1 MDQDTLRFLLR
12 EAVRETVTEVLQTV
26 LELDRTAFLQAH
38 GGRRNGYYPRRLET
52 TFGQV
57 DLKVPRDRE
66 GQYYPAF
73 LKPYARRLV
82 DVGEVAVALYAA
94 GVSQRKAAEVMSLL
108 LGHRYSHETISAMTE
123 EVLQAVEAFRRRPL
137 PEEMAFVYLDGL
149 YLKLLRE
156 GEGVVREVVYV
167 ALGVTPSGERQ
178 VLGYWLLPAESALGW
193 EGVLGELWQRGLR
206 RVLLFIT
213 DGLPGLPEAIRRV
226 YPQAEWQRCVVHG
239 VRWSLGQVRARDRT
253 LLAEDLRRVY
263 GAESRGE
270 ALEALEALREAWGSR
285 YPGVVALWAG
295 DSGAF
300 LRFYGYP
307 KVLWP
312 YLRSTNLME
321 RFIREIRRGTK
332 VRDHKFPSEEAVYE
346 VGGAKA
352 QGVLGGEGGVGED
365 ASGAVCPPYTNA
377 YTYFLTRPSA
387 QGVGVGARLHEPP
400 DQGLIRAVGCG
411 VGLGPGP
418 GGQGHG
424 GGGQAAGG
432 EKPPWSKGFQE
443 QGEGVGSHPQASL
456 RAPQFR
462 GQAAPG
468 VFGRASLALAQGLQG
483 LQEVVPHPLP
493 VGVRDPLAEELGHN
507 PFPGPQ
513 DEPGV
518 LPEPAVLPGEIASL
532 HPGCK
537 ARSGSGA
544 DLLADRFHLAEP
556 FRGEPGGL
564 DEEGHAPCPLPVSE
578 PLGDPGPRRGL
589 RPSRG
594 QVAIFVGFSSTAQ
607 SGPMSR

>member
-82 DVGEVAVALYAA
+82 DVGEVAVAHKIAPSGLTYAA

-108 LGHRYSHETISAMTE
+108 LGHRCSHETISAMTE

-167 ALGVTPSGERQ
+167 ALGVTPSGERR

-193 EGVLGELWQRGLR
+193 EGVLGELWPRGLR

-270 ALEALEALREAWGSR
+270 ALRALEALREAWGSR

-332 VRDHKFPSEEAVYE
+332 VRAQAEGLSCPQVSQRGGGLQAPLPGSRASARILGRRGKKGGGRRGGLRGSRRRGRCWRRCFRSGMPPVHK
-346 VGGAKA
+346 
-352 QGVLGGEGGVGED
+352 
-365 ASGAVCPPYTNA
+365 
-377 YTYFLTRPSA
+377 
-387 QGVGVGARLHEPP
+387 RLHIHLDTTTPSSTS
-400 DQGLIRAVGCG
+400 
-411 VGLGPGP
+411 GLG
-418 GGQGHG
+418 
-424 GGGQAAGG
+424 
-432 EKPPWSKGFQE
+432 
-443 QGEGVGSHPQASL
+443 
-456 RAPQFR
+456 
-462 GQAAPG
+462 
-468 VFGRASLALAQGLQG
+468 
-483 LQEVVPHPLP
+483 
-493 VGVRDPLAEELGHN
+493 
-507 PFPGPQ
+507 
-513 DEPGV
+513 
-518 LPEPAVLPGEIASL
+518 
-532 HPGCK
+532 
-537 ARSGSGA
+537 
-544 DLLADRFHLAEP
+544 
-556 FRGEPGGL
+556 
-564 DEEGHAPCPLPVSE
+564 
-578 PLGDPGPRRGL
+578 
-589 RPSRG
+589 
-594 QVAIFVGFSSTAQ
+594 
-607 SGPMSR
+607 

>member
-82 DVGEVAVALYAA
+82 DVGEVAIALYAA
-94 GVSQRKAAEVMSLL
+94 GVSQRKAAEVMGLL

-123 EVLQAVEAFRRRPL
+123 EVLQGVEAFRRRPL

-193 EGVLGELWQRGLR
+193 EGVLGGELWQRGLR

-263 GAESRGE
+263 GAERATAHPE
-270 ALEALEALREAWGSR
+270 ALSQLSFGRKYIPR
-285 YPGVVALWAG
+285 
-295 DSGAF
+295 
-300 LRFYGYP
+300 RP
-307 KVLWP
+307 KPV
-312 YLRSTNLME
+312 
-321 RFIREIRRGTK
+321 F
-332 VRDHKFPSEEAVYE
+332 D
-346 VGGAKA
+346 
-352 QGVLGGEGGVGED
+352 
-365 ASGAVCPPYTNA
+365 
-377 YTYFLTRPSA
+377 
-387 QGVGVGARLHEPP
+387 
-400 DQGLIRAVGCG
+400 
-411 VGLGPGP
+411 
-418 GGQGHG
+418 
-424 GGGQAAGG
+424 
-432 EKPPWSKGFQE
+432 KGF
-443 QGEGVGSHPQASL
+443 H
-456 RAPQFR
+456 
-462 GQAAPG
+462 
-468 VFGRASLALAQGLQG
+468 
-483 LQEVVPHPLP
+483 
-493 VGVRDPLAEELGHN
+493 
-507 PFPGPQ
+507 
-513 DEPGV
+513 
-518 LPEPAVLPGEIASL
+518 LPG
-532 HPGCK
+532 
-537 ARSGSGA
+537 
-544 DLLADRFHLAEP
+544 D
-556 FRGEPGGL
+556 
-564 DEEGHAPCPLPVSE
+564 
-578 PLGDPGPRRGL
+578 
-589 RPSRG
+589 
-594 QVAIFVGFSSTAQ
+594 
-607 SGPMSR
+607 

>member
-1 MDQDTLRFLLR
+1 LGPLPQMNR
-12 EAVRETVTEVLQTV
+12 
-26 LELDRTAFLQAH
+26 
-38 GGRRNGYYPRRLET
+38 
-52 TFGQV
+52 
-57 DLKVPRDRE
+57 
-66 GQYYPAF
+66 
-73 LKPYARRLV
+73 
-82 DVGEVAVALYAA
+82 
-94 GVSQRKAAEVMSLL
+94 L

-270 ALEALEALREAWGSR
+270 ALEALEALREAWGAR

-332 VRDHKFPSEEAVYE
+332 VRDHKFPSEEAVYKLLYLGHGRQPVSWVGEARRE
-346 VGGAKA
+346 VSGAAASRSEHLAA
-352 QGVLGGEGGVGED
+352 QGVLGGEGDARED

-377 YTYFLTRPSA
+377 YTYILTRP
-387 QGVGVGARLHEPP
+387 
-400 DQGLIRAVGCG
+400 
-411 VGLGPGP
+411 GPGSP
-418 GGQGHG
+418 IL
-424 GGGQAAGG
+424 
-432 EKPPWSKGFQE
+432 F
-443 QGEGVGSHPQASL
+443 
-456 RAPQFR
+456 
-462 GQAAPG
+462 
-468 VFGRASLALAQGLQG
+468 
-483 LQEVVPHPLP
+483 
-493 VGVRDPLAEELGHN
+493 
-507 PFPGPQ
+507 
-513 DEPGV
+513 
-518 LPEPAVLPGEIASL
+518 
-532 HPGCK
+532 
-537 ARSGSGA
+537 
-544 DLLADRFHLAEP
+544 
-556 FRGEPGGL
+556 
-564 DEEGHAPCPLPVSE
+564 PCP
-578 PLGDPGPRRGL
+578 R
-589 RPSRG
+589 
-594 QVAIFVGFSSTAQ
+594 
-607 SGPMSR
+607 